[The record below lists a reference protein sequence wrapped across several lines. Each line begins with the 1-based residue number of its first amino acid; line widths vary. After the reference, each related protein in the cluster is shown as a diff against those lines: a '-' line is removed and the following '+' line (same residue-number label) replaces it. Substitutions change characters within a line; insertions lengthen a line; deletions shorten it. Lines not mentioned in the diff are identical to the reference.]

1 MCHIDVKLG
10 CTLFHDNR
18 CQSQPR
24 QAVKVNVR
32 YVLMGY
38 NVVLHVVVQAESLP
52 TVLVHQ
58 VLGLVPTAAVSHQAR
73 KG

>member
-1 MCHIDVKLG
+1 MVTFINCYRMW
-10 CTLFHDNR
+10 R
-18 CQSQPR
+18 CQTASIHEFF
-24 QAVKVNVR
+24 NVR